1 MDPARLKKIPVFA
14 DLSDEELG
22 HIAALAAEVSVPESK
37 ELVREGDYSY
47 DVLAIE
53 EGTARVERHGENIA
67 DLGPGDVFGE
77 MGVLERSQRNATV
90 VATSPMLLVT
100 LTSWDIRRL
109 QKTAPKAVDRTCARW
124 WRSAATRPEASCAHG
139 RRRGRHQGPR
149 QRALQGHGP
158 GDGRRRRGQRFD
170 AARGADRAVPLR
182 AVADQAVLRRLP
194 PRRRASTRASAP
206 ARSLSRP

>member
-1 MDPARLKKIPVFA
+1 VDPARLKKIPVFA

-22 HIAALAAEVSVPESK
+22 HIAALAAEVSVPSDK

-53 EGTARVERHGENIA
+53 EGTARVSRDGERLA
-67 DLGPGDVFGE
+67 DLGPGDVVGE

-109 QKTAPKAVDRTCARW
+109 TKTAPKAVDHLREVVAQ
-124 WRSAATRPEASCAHG
+124 
-139 RRRGRHQGPR
+139 RR
-149 QRALQGHGP
+149 
-158 GDGRRRRGQRFD
+158 
-170 AARGADRAVPLR
+170 
-182 AVADQAVLRRLP
+182 DQA
-194 PRRRASTRASAP
+194 
-206 ARSLSRP
+206 

>member
-14 DLSDEELG
+14 DLSEEQLE
-22 HIAALAAEVSVPESK
+22 HIAALAAEVSVPSGK

-53 EGTARVERHGENIA
+53 EGTARVERDGERLA
-67 DLGPGDVFGE
+67 DLGPGDVVGE

-109 QKTAPKAVDRTCARW
+109 IKTAPEAVEHLRDVVAQ
-124 WRSAATRPEASCAHG
+124 
-139 RRRGRHQGPR
+139 RR
-149 QRALQGHGP
+149 
-158 GDGRRRRGQRFD
+158 
-170 AARGADRAVPLR
+170 
-182 AVADQAVLRRLP
+182 DQA
-194 PRRRASTRASAP
+194 
-206 ARSLSRP
+206 

>member
-1 MDPARLKKIPVFA
+1 MDPGRLKKIPVFA
-14 DLSDEELG
+14 DLSDDELG

-53 EGTARVERHGENIA
+53 EGTARVERAGAVIA

-100 LTSWDIRRL
+100 LTSWDVRRL
-109 QKTAPKAVDRTCARW
+109 TKTVPAAVD
-124 WRSAATRPEASCAHG
+124 H
-139 RRRGRHQGPR
+139 
-149 QRALQGHGP
+149 
-158 GDGRRRRGQRFD
+158 
-170 AARGADRAVPLR
+170 LR
-182 AVADQAVLRRLP
+182 AVVAQRRDQA
-194 PRRRASTRASAP
+194 
-206 ARSLSRP
+206 

>member
-14 DLSDEELG
+14 DLSDEERD
-22 HIAALAAEVSVPESK
+22 HVAALAAEVSVPESK

-53 EGTARVERHGENIA
+53 EGTASVDRHGEHIA

-77 MGVLERSQRNATV
+77 MGVLKREQRNATV

-109 QKTAPKAVDRTCARW
+109 RKSAPNAVDHLREVVAQ
-124 WRSAATRPEASCAHG
+124 RS
-139 RRRGRHQGPR
+139 
-149 QRALQGHGP
+149 
-158 GDGRRRRGQRFD
+158 
-170 AARGADRAVPLR
+170 
-182 AVADQAVLRRLP
+182 DQA
-194 PRRRASTRASAP
+194 
-206 ARSLSRP
+206 